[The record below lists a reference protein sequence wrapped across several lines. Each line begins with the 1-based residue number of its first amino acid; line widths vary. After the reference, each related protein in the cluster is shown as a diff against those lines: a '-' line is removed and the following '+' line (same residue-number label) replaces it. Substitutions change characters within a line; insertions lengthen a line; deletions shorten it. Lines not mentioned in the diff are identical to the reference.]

1 MNTPTTSPAIRNRV
15 STGTPWE
22 PLAGYS
28 RAIRVGNTIEVSGTT
43 AIQNGEVMGKGDPY
57 VQTQLILQII
67 ARALEQLGARM
78 ADVVR
83 TRIYVKD
90 ISQWEAIGKAHG
102 EVFASIRPA
111 CSMLEVKALID
122 PEILVEIEATAI
134 ISA

>member
-15 STGTPWE
+15 STGSPWE

>member
-15 STGTPWE
+15 STGSPWE

-67 ARALEQLGARM
+67 AKALEQLGARM

>member
-15 STGTPWE
+15 STGSPWE

-83 TRIYVKD
+83 TRIYVKN
-90 ISQWEAIGKAHG
+90 ISQREAIGKAHG